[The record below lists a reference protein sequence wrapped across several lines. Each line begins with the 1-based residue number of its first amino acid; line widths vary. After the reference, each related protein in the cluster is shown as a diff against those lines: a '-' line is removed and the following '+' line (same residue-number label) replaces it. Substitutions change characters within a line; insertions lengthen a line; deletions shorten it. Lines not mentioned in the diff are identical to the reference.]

1 MNTSDIE
8 KMSVHERLEAIEALW
23 NSLDPDLCQEVETP
37 AWHKEVIEERVQ
49 KIRDNE
55 AEYFSL
61 EQLAA
66 RKYE

>member
-1 MNTSDIE
+1 
-8 KMSVHERLEAIEALW
+8 
-23 NSLDPDLCQEVETP
+23 
-37 AWHKEVIEERVQ
+37 VIEERVQ
-49 KIRDNE
+49 KIRNNE